1 MLLVINEE
9 VFYSK
14 VKINNVAYFIV
25 LRRQMVCFDASRTLA
40 AVFLRLL
47 PPCSAAAAAAAA
59 VTTCPQQSKITLLP
73 YLDFPHSCVNPC

>member
-1 MLLVINEE
+1 MLLIINEE

-25 LRRQMVCFDASRTLA
+25 LRRQMACLDASRTLA

-47 PPCSAAAAAAAA
+47 PPA
-59 VTTCPQQSKITLLP
+59 LL
-73 YLDFPHSCVNPC
+73 LLLLL